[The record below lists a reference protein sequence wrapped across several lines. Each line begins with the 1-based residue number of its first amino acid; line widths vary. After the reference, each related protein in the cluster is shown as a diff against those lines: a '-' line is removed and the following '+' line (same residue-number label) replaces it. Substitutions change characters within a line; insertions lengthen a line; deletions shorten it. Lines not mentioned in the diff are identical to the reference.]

1 MSSVVELVDR
11 QEVNGAS
18 PTSNPGL
25 DDVDGLGVDVETRT
39 GYYLV
44 YADLSHLLL
53 RRDCTARNT
62 MSWTQEE
69 RQEIEEAAAILLRMA
84 DPLWTRPT
92 SDDNDNDRVEAEE
105 NVKKGEDEDE
115 KERDEGEKEVENQGD
130 EDDEQVSIPCAQP
143 ATSAS
148 VGALAALSTRHSTT
162 QQSRAAMTPAQRFR
176 LGYNTYSDL
185 DISGTST
192 GIMYMTPAERRTYR
206 QSQRRRGAALVRAAT
221 TKGSKS
227 KRGGAG
233 GRRDPRGGAGG
244 RKGPRGGAG
253 GAAGLLSSN

>member
-1 MSSVVELVDR
+1 
-11 QEVNGAS
+11 
-18 PTSNPGL
+18 
-25 DDVDGLGVDVETRT
+25 
-39 GYYLV
+39 
-44 YADLSHLLL
+44 
-53 RRDCTARNT
+53 

-92 SDDNDNDRVEAEE
+92 DDSNDNDRVDPEE
-105 NVKKGEDEDE
+105 N
-115 KERDEGEKEVENQGD
+115 
-130 EDDEQVSIPCAQP
+130 DDEEASVPSAQP
-143 ATSAS
+143 SRAAS
-148 VGALAALSTRHSTT
+148 VSALAALSTRHATT
-162 QQSRAAMTPAQRFR
+162 QQSRAAMTPAQRAR
-176 LGYNTYSDL
+176 LGYNAYRDL
-185 DISGTST
+185 DISGTAH
-192 GIMYMTPAERRTYR
+192 GVVYMTTAERRTYR

-233 GRRDPRGGAGG
+233 GRKDPRGGAGG

>member
-1 MSSVVELVDR
+1 
-11 QEVNGAS
+11 
-18 PTSNPGL
+18 
-25 DDVDGLGVDVETRT
+25 
-39 GYYLV
+39 
-44 YADLSHLLL
+44 
-53 RRDCTARNT
+53 

-92 SDDNDNDRVEAEE
+92 DDSNDNDRVNPEE
-105 NVKKGEDEDE
+105 NVKIGGE
-115 KERDEGEKEVENQGD
+115 EGN
-130 EDDEQVSIPCAQP
+130 EDDEEASGPSAQP
-143 ATSAS
+143 SCAAS
-148 VGALAALSTRHSTT
+148 VSALAALSTRHATT
-162 QQSRAAMTPAQRFR
+162 QQSRAAMTPAQRAR
-176 LGYNTYSDL
+176 LGYNAYRDL
-185 DISGTST
+185 DISGTAH
-192 GIMYMTPAERRTYR
+192 GVVYMTTAERRTYR

-233 GRRDPRGGAGG
+233 GRKDPRGGAGDRKDPRGGAGG